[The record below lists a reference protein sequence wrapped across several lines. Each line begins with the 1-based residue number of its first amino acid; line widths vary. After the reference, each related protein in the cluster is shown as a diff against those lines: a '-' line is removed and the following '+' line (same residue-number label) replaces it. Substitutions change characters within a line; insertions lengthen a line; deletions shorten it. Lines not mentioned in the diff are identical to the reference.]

1 MAFLTFWAGCLN
13 LSFAGI
19 DTGGT
24 FTDCVSF
31 DQGQLSVKKV
41 LSTPANPAL
50 AVLTG
55 LHELQAHSHT
65 NRISPIQT
73 LVHGT
78 TVATNALLE
87 RKLARTALIITA
99 GFKDLLSIGRQNRP
113 QLYALHSQLPAPL
126 VDPQDIFEIDE
137 RIGSQGEI
145 LTPLSPEAILQC
157 LERLPVGLEAISVC
171 LLFAYRNPVHE
182 QALAKALR
190 ERGYWVSTS
199 SEILP
204 EYREYERFSTT
215 TANACLMPI
224 MQRYMAALAAGLH
237 GLPCRLIQSN
247 GGSLSLNEV
256 AAKPVSCV
264 LSGPAGGLIGAWE
277 TGKQIGQTQLLTL
290 DMGGTSTDVALLN
303 GELPLQTDAQISGI
317 PLKLPMLAIHTV
329 GAGGGSLISVD
340 AGGALRVGPESA
352 GADPGPLCYGKGQS
366 LTVTDAQ
373 VFLGRI
379 PASRKLGGHLAL
391 QTAPLQAA
399 FESLAQSL
407 GLSAEASSAQAA
419 AQKTAERAALGALSV
434 ANARME
440 RALRVV
446 SVEKGQN
453 PAEFNLFCF
462 GGAGGLH
469 ACELAESLG
478 IRRITIP
485 AHAGVFSALGMLY
498 ASEIRDYARTVLA
511 EVALSDTAALEQAFA
526 RLRAQAEGDFQAPLD
541 PAPASLQAQA
551 SLDLR
556 YPGQSYELNVP
567 YSAHSAAD
575 FHALHL
581 NLHHFSR
588 PELGPE
594 LVTIRL
600 RVCRELPQPQ
610 WLPPPSPST
619 ELQAAF
625 TQAVGFVQGTFD
637 TPFYERADLP
647 AQVCLRGPAIVLED
661 TATTLVAPGWQLTA
675 DSFGH
680 LHLLY
685 LVDVE
690 PCP

>member
-1 MAFLTFWAGCLN
+1 MI
-13 LSFAGI
+13 AGI

-24 FTDCVSF
+24 FTDCVGF
-31 DQGQLSVKKV
+31 EQGLLRVQKV
-41 LSTPANPAL
+41 VSCPTNPAK
-50 AVLTG
+50 AVLMG
-55 LHELQAHSHT
+55 LNALQT
-65 NRISPIQT
+65 ESPLPIT
-73 LVHGT
+73 SLVHGT

-113 QLYALHSQLPAPL
+113 MLYALHSQLPAPL
-126 VDPQDIFEIDE
+126 VGGEDIFEIDE

-145 LTPLSPEAILQC
+145 IRPLHQTEIQACVEA
-157 LERLPVGLEAISVC
+157 LPAEIEAVSLC
-171 LLFAYRNPVHE
+171 LLFSYRNPLHE
-182 QALAKALR
+182 QLLAAALR
-190 ERGYWVSTS
+190 KQGYRVSAS
-199 SEILP
+199 HEILP

-224 MQRYMAALAAGLH
+224 MQKYMASLVAGL
-237 GLPCRLIQSN
+237 GELPCRLIQSN
-247 GGSLSLNEV
+247 GGSLHLNEV
-256 AAKPVSCV
+256 ADKPVSSV

-277 TGKQIGQTQLLTL
+277 TGKRLSETQLLTL

-303 GELPLQTDAQISGI
+303 GELPLQTEAVISGI
-317 PLKLPMLAIHTV
+317 PIKLPMLAIHTV
-329 GAGGGSLISVD
+329 GAGGGSLINVD

-352 GADPGPLCYGKGQS
+352 GADPGPLCYGKGKM

-379 PASRKLGGHLAL
+379 PATSKLGGHLAL

-399 FESLAQSL
+399 FENL
-407 GLSAEASSAQAA
+407 GQQLGISAQAV
-419 AQKTAERAALGALSV
+419 ALGALMV

-478 IRRITIP
+478 IPKITIP

-498 ASEIRDYARTVLA
+498 ASEIRDYARTVLGEIHWQQKEDLDLAFERLRSQA
-511 EVALSDTAALEQAFA
+511 EV
-526 RLRAQAEGDFQAPLD
+526 DFQATWQDLK
-541 PAPASLQAQA
+541 LQA

-556 YPGQSYELNVP
+556 YPGQSYELNLP
-567 YSAHSAAD
+567 YSPASEAD

-581 NLHHFSR
+581 ELHHFAR
-588 PELGPE
+588 PELSPE
-594 LVTIRL
+594 LVTLRL
-600 RVCRELPQPQ
+600 RVSRELPQPDL
-610 WLPPPSPST
+610 LPPLAQSQV
-619 ELQAAF
+619 LNALFIQK
-625 TQAVGFVQGTFD
+625 VGFAQGLVE
-637 TPFYERADLP
+637 TPFYERSQLP
-647 AQVCLRGPAIVLED
+647 ADVQITGPAIILED
-661 TATTLVAPGWQLTA
+661 TATTLVAPGWRARLHA
-675 DSFGH
+675 MGH
-680 LHLLY
+680 LCLEQ
-685 LVDVE
+685 DR
-690 PCP
+690 

>member
-1 MAFLTFWAGCLN
+1 M
-13 LSFAGI
+13 FAGI

-24 FTDCVSF
+24 FTDCIRF
-31 DQGQLSVKKV
+31 DQGQLRVQKV
-41 LSTPANPAL
+41 LSTPQNPAQ
-50 AVLTG
+50 AVLAG
-55 LHELQAHSHT
+55 LVALQTHT
-65 NRISPIQT
+65 PVGA

-99 GFKDLLSIGRQNRP
+99 GFKDLLTIGRQNRP
-113 QLYALHSQLPAPL
+113 LLYALHSLLPTPL
-126 VDPQDIFEIDE
+126 VDPENVFEIDE

-145 LTPLSPEAILQC
+145 LKALKPEQIAEC
-157 LERLPVGLEAISVC
+157 LAQLPAEIEAVSLC
-171 LLFAYRNPVHE
+171 LLFSYRNPVHE
-182 QALAKALR
+182 QALSAALR
-190 ERGYWVSTS
+190 ANGYLVSVS

-224 MQRYMAALAAGLH
+224 MQRYMASLSAGL
-237 GLPCRLIQSN
+237 GDLPCRLIQSN
-247 GGSLSLNEV
+247 GGSLSLSEV
-256 AAKPVSCV
+256 AEKPVSCV

-277 TGKQIGQTQLLTL
+277 TGQQLGQNQLLTL

-303 GELPLQTDAQISGI
+303 GQLPLQSEALISGL

-352 GADPGPLCYGKGQS
+352 GADPGPLCYGKGQV

-379 PASRKLGGHLAL
+379 PATRQLGGHVAL
-391 QTAPLQAA
+391 QSAPLQAA
-399 FESLAQSL
+399 FEAL
-407 GLSAEASSAQAA
+407 GQKLGISAQAV
-419 AQKTAERAALGALSV
+419 ALGSLSV

-453 PAEFNLFCF
+453 PAAFTLFCF

-478 IRRITIP
+478 IRQIIIP

-498 ASEIRDYARTVLA
+498 APEIRDYARTVLA
-511 EVALSDTAALEQAFA
+511 EVTLAENEALAQSFA
-526 RLRAQAEGDFQAPLD
+526 RLQALAEVDFQLPLG
-541 PAPASLQAQA
+541 SLQIANNSMGLQSQA
-551 SLDLR
+551 SLELR

-567 YSAHSAAD
+567 YSAHAVSD
-575 FHALHL
+575 FHQLHQE
-581 NLHHFSR
+581 LHHFSR
-588 PELGPE
+588 PELAPE

-600 RVCRELPQPQ
+600 RVSRELPKPQ
-610 WLPPPSPST
+610 WLPPPVTS
-619 ELQAAF
+619 QALHPAF
-625 TQAVGFVQGTFD
+625 TQIVGFAQGNLL
-637 TPFYERADLP
+637 TPFYERSELP
-647 AQVCLRGPAIVLED
+647 RQVRLSGPAIVLED
-661 TATTLVAPGWQLTA
+661 TATTLVAPGWQLTS
-675 DSFGH
+675 DHFGH
-680 LHLLY
+680 LHL
-685 LVDVE
+685 E
-690 PCP
+690 QGR